1 MDDRLSK
8 SLDELVA
15 DRSKQSQRRRRPE
28 ATTGRAIRGT
38 RNDRRAEPYDARHN
52 PRAPAAIRREKQNN
66 EGSYDCA
73 IKFLLSHHFAGSVIG
88 NGGFAMKDLIEITE
102 ADIHISNPSSPFP
115 GSQERVL
122 FITGTESS
130 LFLASALIWEMIGQ
144 QTHSFVNG
152 MALVWNPAAAKASPG
167 EYDDQEVECRLAI
180 PAACGGRILGRGGA
194 VFRKMSSD
202 HQVETKMS
210 PVQEQEILQERIISI
225 QGTVSGCMAFTAE
238 LLSKMLEVPEE
249 CKYAIQGTAYPREL
263 VNQYLDMMGLPRGGD
278 RERGDRD
285 RDTSA
290 GRRRG
295 DDNHHSSTSNGR
307 DREGRRSYNDYD
319 DDSSNGGNY
328 NNRNRGTFMHLAILT
343 RFCSVYFILH
353 HILPFLIVLC
363 RKWSIGHVEQ
373 SLLSTWIAPQRPPHS
388 WCANPLRE
396 VRDRSG
402 RAQPFGRRHLG
413 HPWLQDRRD
422 HCTLRRAGAGL
433 G

>member
-8 SLDELVA
+8 SLDELVS

-38 RNDRRAEPYDARHN
+38 RNDRRSEPYDSRHN
-52 PRAPAAIRREKQNN
+52 PRAPAAVRREKQNN

-88 NGGFAMKDLIEITE
+88 NAGFAMKDLIEITE

-122 FITGTESS
+122 FITGSESS

-278 RERGDRD
+278 RDRGDRD

-295 DDNHHSSTSNGR
+295 DDHRQSSTN
-307 DREGRRSYNDYD
+307 GRRSYNDYD
-319 DDSSNGGNY
+319 DDSSNGGTH
-328 NNRNRGTFMHLAILT
+328 NNRNRGTCHG
-343 RFCSVYFILH
+343 YFDTGS
-353 HILPFLIVLC
+353 FLM
-363 RKWSIGHVEQ
+363 SA
-373 SLLSTWIAPQRPPHS
+373 SP
-388 WCANPLRE
+388 
-396 VRDRSG
+396 
-402 RAQPFGRRHLG
+402 
-413 HPWLQDRRD
+413 
-422 HCTLRRAGAGL
+422 
-433 G
+433 